1 MRLRLICRERVGV
14 VVFGLDVAKNPVISR
29 GSGLYTVR
37 VTVFAALFLKMC
49 FRADEIVA
57 LGLQLN
63 IKIA

>member
-1 MRLRLICRERVGV
+1 MGV

-57 LGLQLN
+57 LGLKLN